1 VSEVQQRHGSAP
13 SCPGSG
19 GTTAG
24 IALALGGGG
33 ARGIAHIAFLE
44 VFDELGIRPTRIVAT
59 SIGAIYGA
67 AFASGFSAAHIRA
80 LTEETLNGRFGIIR
94 QLFAARSRPVG
105 RFLRLFPRRSAL
117 LSAEAVLE
125 AVLPA
130 RMPETFE
137 DVTIPL
143 TVTATDLVSHE
154 GVNISTGDLAS
165 AVAASISIPVL
176 FSPVEREGRIL
187 LDGGLV
193 NPCPYDLLA
202 NGPEAS
208 VAIDVSGA
216 VSESAIGPNPTAMEV
231 IVQTSQLLQKAITRE
246 RLKFIQPDLYLEVDL
261 DRFAALEFY
270 KPKEILAA
278 AEPIKE
284 TFKARLARLIE
295 SENLS
300 V

>member
-1 VSEVQQRHGSAP
+1 MSEVQQRHDSRPPRAGA
-13 SCPGSG
+13 G
-19 GTTAG
+19 GASPG

-44 VFDELGIRPTRIVAT
+44 VFDELGIRPARIVGT

-67 AFASGFSAAHIRA
+67 AYASGFSAGHIRA
-80 LTEETLNGRFGIIR
+80 LTEETLSGRFGIIR

-137 DVTIPL
+137 DVAIPL

-154 GVNISTGDLAS
+154 GINISTGDLAS

-176 FSPVEREGRIL
+176 FSPVERDGRIL

-193 NPCPYDLLA
+193 NPCPYDLLT

-284 TFKARLARLIE
+284 SFKTRLARLIE
-295 SENLS
+295 SEHLS